1 MRLYHELAD
10 WFHLLTAPEE
20 YAEDAAHY
28 RDVLRKLCA
37 GTARTL
43 LELGCGGG
51 NNASY
56 LKRWFTCTL
65 TDLSPA
71 MLEQSRK
78 LNPECEHIAGDM
90 RTLRLGR
97 TFDLVFVHDAVM
109 YLTELADLRALAA
122 TMMAHLRLG
131 GGALVVPDFVRETFA
146 PRTHH
151 GGHDGDDGRAI
162 RYLEWTRDPDPSDT
176 HFEVDMVYLLRE
188 ADGSVRIVHDP
199 WCEGVFSIEEW
210 YTVLEQAGFKVLHRP
225 ALNDDQHL
233 VMCRR
238 PLRLR

>member
-1 MRLYHELAD
+1 MHLYTDLAD

-20 YAEDAAHY
+20 YAEEAAHY
-28 RDVLRKLCA
+28 REVLGELCA
-37 GTARTL
+37 GTASTL

-78 LNPECEHIAGDM
+78 LNPECEHVAGDM

-109 YLTELADLRALAA
+109 YLTELADLRALAD
-122 TMMAHLRLG
+122 TLVAHLRPG
-131 GGALVVPDFVRETFA
+131 GGALIVPDFVRETFT
-146 PRTHH
+146 PGTGH
-151 GGHDGDDGRAI
+151 GGHDGSDGRAI
-162 RYLEWTRDPDPSDT
+162 RYLEWTHDPDPSDT
-176 HFEVDMVYLLRE
+176 HFEVDMVYLLRA

-199 WCEGVFSIEEW
+199 WREGLFSIEEW
-210 YTVLEQAGFKVLHRP
+210 QTVLEQAGFAVRFRAAPGARQQLI
-225 ALNDDQHL
+225 L
-233 VMCRR
+233 CRR
-238 PLRLR
+238 PSGA

>member
-1 MRLYHELAD
+1 MRLYRDLAN

-28 RDVLRKLCA
+28 RDVLRELCA
-37 GTARTL
+37 GTPSTL

-56 LKRWFTCTL
+56 LKRWFGCTL
-65 TDLSPA
+65 TGLSPA
-71 MLEQSRK
+71 MLAQSRR

-97 TFDLVFVHDAVM
+97 TFDLVFVHEAVM
-109 YLTELADLRALAA
+109 YLTELAELRALAA
-122 TMMAHLRLG
+122 TMMAHLRPG

-146 PRTHH
+146 SGTHH

-162 RYLEWTRDPDPSDT
+162 RYLEWTRQPAPGDT

-188 ADGSVRIVHDP
+188 ADGTVRTVHDP
-199 WCEGVFSIEEW
+199 WCEGVFSIGEW
-210 YTVLEQAGFKVLHRP
+210 HTVLEQAGFTVRRRAAPNPGQQL
-225 ALNDDQHL
+225 L
-233 VMCRR
+233 MC
-238 PLRLR
+238 PWPVH